1 MYNYVYQFYVWQQ
14 ILQYF
19 LPNTWFIH
27 EHYSIIMHLMLSFE
41 KSVFLSRI
49 FCWRCQV
56 SMLKT
61 TVWSWTEWRVCLHCV
76 TAPWN
81 SLRRLWGVS
90 LMPNCCTT
98 SSTPSLQS
106 PQTNQQNQPKVTSN
120 AGSNGNVDKS
130 CFVILGFWT
139 PLKFTSLQA
148 HDLYGKWCQHAQ
160 NKILRK
166 FIYCC
171 QDILSHD
178 FQTIFFIK

>member
-1 MYNYVYQFYVWQQ
+1 MYKYVYQFYVWQQ

-27 EHYSIIMHLMLSFE
+27 EHYSIFMHLMLSFE

-49 FCWRCQV
+49 FYWRCQV

-61 TVWSWTEWRVCLHCV
+61 TVWSWTEWRVCLLCV

-90 LMPNCCTT
+90 LTPNSCTT

-120 AGSNGNVDKS
+120 AGSKGNVDKS
-130 CFVILGFWT
+130 CVVILGFWNLPHFKGMISMGNNANMLRIRFWENLFIAVKT
-139 PLKFTSLQA
+139 YCLMIFSL
-148 HDLYGKWCQHAQ
+148 
-160 NKILRK
+160 
-166 FIYCC
+166 
-171 QDILSHD
+171 
-178 FQTIFFIK
+178 FFIK